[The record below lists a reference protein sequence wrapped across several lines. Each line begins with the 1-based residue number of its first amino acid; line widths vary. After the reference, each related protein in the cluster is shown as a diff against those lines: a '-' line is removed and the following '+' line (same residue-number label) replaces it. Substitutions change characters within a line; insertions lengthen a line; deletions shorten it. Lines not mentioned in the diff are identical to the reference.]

1 MANYEFGYGKY
12 RISCKYEG
20 NFINVLSKKLAK
32 KFLMQFSLA
41 ELRRSTVTIGTEP
54 QACIEIENHA
64 DLFFM
69 VNMAGEMN

>member
-32 KFLMQFSLA
+32 KFLITLTMQFSLA
-41 ELRRSTVTIGTEP
+41 KWRNGLKDDEVALNGGHTPANRSI
-54 QACIEIENHA
+54 
-64 DLFFM
+64 
-69 VNMAGEMN
+69 